1 MAIKCDFV
9 IPAGD
14 TIPGVCLGLK
24 HGHGVKDQDFT
35 VANVYWK
42 VMTLTSSKSRARAG
56 VVGLIGEG
64 NTVEVSTKMVEFD
77 VSLEGK
83 NFIAQAYDHIKT
95 LPEFT
100 GASDC

>member
-1 MAIKCDFV
+1 MAIKCKFI

-14 TIPGVCLGLK
+14 SIPAVCLGLK
-24 HGHGVKDQDFT
+24 HGHGVKDEDF
-35 VANVYWK
+35 VVPDVYWK
-42 VMTLTSSKSRARAG
+42 VMTVTASKSRARAG

-64 NTVEVSTKMVEFD
+64 NTVEVSTKVVEFD

-95 LPEFT
+95 LPEFS
-100 GASDC
+100 GASDN